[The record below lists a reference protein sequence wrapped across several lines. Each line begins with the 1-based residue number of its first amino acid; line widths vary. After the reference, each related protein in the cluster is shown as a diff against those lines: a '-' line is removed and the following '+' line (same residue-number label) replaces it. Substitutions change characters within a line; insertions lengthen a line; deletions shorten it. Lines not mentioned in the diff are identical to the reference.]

1 MRSLCRGARRQAGFS
16 LIEVLIS
23 LLVISVGLLS
33 IASLQLLSKRST
45 YDAAQRTT
53 AALLADDMLSRMR
66 NNPGALINYLPG
78 AIGSATG
85 ATLAQPAALCE
96 EGTTCTAEEL
106 ATWDLWQWEQFLDGM
121 QAQTADN
128 VGAGGLV
135 APMACFVGP
144 AFGGNGTYT
153 LAIAWRGM
161 TPGTSPGTSDCGAG
175 SGNYG
180 DADEYRRVLV
190 VSTFIAAS

>member
-1 MRSLCRGARRQAGFS
+1 MRSPRIAPRQCGFS

-53 AALLADDMLSRMR
+53 AALLAGDMLSRMR
-66 NNPGALINYLPG
+66 NNRGALISYLPDQP
-78 AIGSATG
+78 IGSAPLAAP
-85 ATLAQPAALCE
+85 ATLCE
-96 EGTTCTAEEL
+96 DGTTCTAEEL
-106 ATWDLWQWEQFLDGM
+106 ATWDLWQWKQLLDGL
-121 QAQTADN
+121 QAQSEEGA
-128 VGAGGLV
+128 AGGLV
-135 APMACFVGP
+135 SPLACFSGP

-161 TPGTSPGTSDCGAG
+161 TPATSPGSSDCGAG